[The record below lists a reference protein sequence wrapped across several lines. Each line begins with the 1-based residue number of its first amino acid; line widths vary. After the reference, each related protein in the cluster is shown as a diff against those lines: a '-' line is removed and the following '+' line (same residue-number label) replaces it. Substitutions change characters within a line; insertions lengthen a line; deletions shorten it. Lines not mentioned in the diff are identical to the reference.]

1 MIEEC
6 EVSSVKRYISL
17 QAVKKKKKRVTA
29 SVLVGFGHQS
39 TPGPGQGQASGSSRW
54 GREWKQEAGQQS
66 GHDTLSANVILDRED
81 SENKATPTAL
91 HTSKVHSN

>member
-17 QAVKKKKKRVTA
+17 QAIKKKKSNCISLSGIWTSVHSRSRTRA
-29 SVLVGFGHQS
+29 SLGFF
-39 TPGPGQGQASGSSRW
+39 RW